1 MCVISHMCVRVS
13 ASVCVRVSVCEYVC
27 ALGSVWRY
35 VFATTP
41 AFSAAGR
48 KYLLNEVA
56 FVSVV

>member
-13 ASVCVRVSVCEYVC
+13 ASVCVCEYVC

-41 AFSAAGR
+41 AFAVAGR

>member
-1 MCVISHMCVRVS
+1 MCDFAYVCARVCSCV
-13 ASVCVRVSVCEYVC
+13 CVCEYVC

-41 AFSAAGR
+41 AFAAAGR

>member
-1 MCVISHMCVRVS
+1 MISHMCVRVS
-13 ASVCVRVSVCEYVC
+13 ASVSVCEYVC
-27 ALGSVWRY
+27 ALASVWRY

-41 AFSAAGR
+41 AFAAAAGR

>member
-1 MCVISHMCVRVS
+1 MCDFAYVCARVCQCVC
-13 ASVCVRVSVCEYVC
+13 AGVCMREYVC

-41 AFSAAGR
+41 AFAAAGR